1 LINASTLAVAL
12 ASVVPVPDGALEG
25 AADDEEGA
33 GVAGRDD
40 RRAAIVGV
48 GVAGCCDRAGV
59 GAPPGDPEMLAQL
72 PAGPA
77 EQDVAGACVTRAAAW
92 VADPLSGPRS
102 QPSPRTPAT
111 STPVTTAT
119 LAVMAR

>member
-1 LINASTLAVAL
+1 MNASTLAVAL
-12 ASVVPVPDGALEG
+12 ASVVPVLDGALEG
-25 AADDEEGA
+25 AADDDEGA
-33 GVAGRDD
+33 GVAGRSD
-40 RRAAIVGV
+40 RRAATVGV

-59 GAPPGDPEMLAQL
+59 GAAPGDPEMLAHV
-72 PAGPA
+72 PVGPA
-77 EQDVAGACVTRAAAW
+77 EQGVAGAREMRAAAW

-102 QPSPRTPAT
+102 QPSPSTPAT

>member
-1 LINASTLAVAL
+1 MNARTLAVAL

-25 AADDEEGA
+25 TADDEEGA
-33 GVAGRDD
+33 GAAGRDD
-40 RRAAIVGV
+40 RRAATMGV
-48 GVAGCCDRAGV
+48 GVAWCCDRAGV
-59 GAPPGDPEMLAQL
+59 ATPPGDPEMLTQV

-77 EQDVAGACVTRAAAW
+77 EQGVAGACVMPAAAW

-102 QPSPRTPAT
+102 QPNPSTPAT

-119 LAVMAR
+119 LAGMAR